1 MADKKKIKEKSLEK
15 MTSKELLVIALEIPG
30 IIGAHGMNKPE
41 LISVIKK
48 ARGIEEKVN
57 QKKDSS
63 IREVKVK
70 INALKIKQK
79 ELIETEDL
87 KKVKQLKRRINR
99 LKKKTR
105 RAA

>member
-1 MADKKKIKEKSLEK
+1 MADKKKIKEKSLEN
-15 MTSKELLVIALEIPG
+15 MTSKELRVIALEIPG
-30 IIGAHGMNKPE
+30 ITGAHGMNKPE